1 MRTTALSSCHTATTF
16 PLPPH
21 RFNARLPT
29 HPPIRYDPPYIRPPL
44 PPLHIPSGARDLE
57 ESIGV
62 SLSARRFEV
71 NRLELTLSIGSFSA
85 AIGAMVAGIFGMN
98 MKSMLEHSVTSFWGV
113 SLAILFGCIA
123 IFLAILTYTRK
134 RRIL

>member
-1 MRTTALSSCHTATTF
+1 MSPLYDLQTETSC
-16 PLPPH
+16 PL
-21 RFNARLPT
+21 T
-29 HPPIRYDPPYIRPPL
+29 
-44 PPLHIPSGARDLE
+44 GARDLE

-98 MKSMLEHSVTSFWGV
+98 MKSMLEHSVVSFWIVGV
-113 SLAILFGCIA
+113 AIVLGCVS
-123 IFLAILTYTRK
+123 IFMAILTYTQK

>member
-1 MRTTALSSCHTATTF
+1 MHATSLRSCHKATPV
-16 PLPPH
+16 PL
-21 RFNARLPT
+21 LPT
-29 HPPIRYDPPYIRPPL
+29 ILAPASSPTPIRRDPPYILPPL
-44 PPLHIPSGARDLE
+44 PSLHIPSGARDLE

>member
-1 MRTTALSSCHTATTF
+1 MWPHTLGATNPTSG
-16 PLPPH
+16 PPH
-21 RFNARLPT
+21 
-29 HPPIRYDPPYIRPPL
+29 I
-44 PPLHIPSGARDLE
+44 HIPSGARDLE